1 MAWIYPWLSEY
12 PATSRNYLQ
21 MPPKHMNKLNQEGT
35 QNCRWWAVC
44 VYPELGGT
52 ILFSDRLRLWV
63 QSWCLYHSR
72 LFLLWSVFSF
82 FKGSVVEFIGSPK
95 IYIQLDLS
103 DQTIPLVSGFFLSLS
118 WFTLLC
124 MLVSISCILFMAAQA
139 NVLIAPSP
147 AEISVP
153 LLFVQQ
159 NPGSGLTLEH
169 VPIADPF
176 TEAQGNWGCYGTGL
190 CFRPTPG
197 ARYGVGPHEP
207 IIH

>member
-1 MAWIYPWLSEY
+1 M
-12 PATSRNYLQ
+12 
-21 MPPKHMNKLNQEGT
+21 
-35 QNCRWWAVC
+35 
-44 VYPELGGT
+44 
-52 ILFSDRLRLWV
+52 
-63 QSWCLYHSR
+63 
-72 LFLLWSVFSF
+72 
-82 FKGSVVEFIGSPK
+82 VEFIGSPK

-176 TEAQGNWGCYGTGL
+176 TEAQGN
-190 CFRPTPG
+190 
-197 ARYGVGPHEP
+197 
-207 IIH
+207 